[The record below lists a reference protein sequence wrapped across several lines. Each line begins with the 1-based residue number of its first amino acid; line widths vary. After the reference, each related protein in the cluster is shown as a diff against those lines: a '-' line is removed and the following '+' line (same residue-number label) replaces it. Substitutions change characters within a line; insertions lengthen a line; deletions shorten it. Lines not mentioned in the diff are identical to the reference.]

1 MRKLH
6 FSMAAA
12 VLATAGVAIA
22 APAIAA
28 QDNVRG
34 RMPMGDMTRAQ
45 AEAMAGEHFAKMD
58 VNGDGVLNQA
68 DRDARRAAMVAKLD
82 TDKDGTVSAEE
93 RAAARANRPER
104 PAGAKRA
111 EGDHAGMDPGKMDH
125 GKMGHGGKMGMRG
138 HRGGMGKMA
147 DTNNDGTITRAEFTA
162 GALARFAKADADG
175 NGTVT
180 QAERQA
186 AHEAMKAE
194 WQARKAAKPAS

>member
-22 APAIAA
+22 SPAIA
-28 QDNVRG
+28 QG

-45 AEAMAGEHFAKMD
+45 AEARAGEMFAKMD
-58 VNGDGVLNQA
+58 VNGDGVLNQT

-82 TDKDGTVSAEE
+82 TDKNGTVSAEE
-93 RAAARANRPER
+93 RAAAQANRPER
-104 PAGAKRA
+104 AAGAKR
-111 EGDHAGMDPGKMDH
+111 GDGAHAGMDH
-125 GKMGHGGKMGMRG
+125 AKMGHGGKGMRG
-138 HRGGMGKMA
+138 HRGGGMGKMA
-147 DTNNDGTITRAEFTA
+147 DANNDGTITRAEFTG

-186 AHEAMKAE
+186 ARQAMKAE
-194 WQARKAAKPAS
+194 WQARKAAQPAS